1 MRKKELKNIAQKI
14 AKCEKIIQ
22 ESSNKEEV
30 ENAKRAILSLSK
42 KLSVEDIFLLDE
54 VIMEL
59 MEE

>member
-14 AKCEKIIQ
+14 AKYEKVIQ
-22 ESSNKEEV
+22 ESSNREEV
-30 ENAKRAILSLSK
+30 ENAKKEILALSK
-42 KLSVEDIFLLDE
+42 KLSVEDMFLLDE